1 MTTAVTGN
9 DTIVINDGTGD
20 RSIVDFANAD
30 NIVVTFPNE
39 LVNMT
44 VGKNGNAIYA
54 FNQTGKI
61 IEAELRLLTGSPD
74 DKYFNSILIKQKTDL
89 PSFVLLT
96 GNFTKRIGDGQ
107 GNVGNAVYSME
118 GGVIY
123 QQVDAKENVE
133 GDTDNAVSVY
143 RLRFANGDR
152 TI

>member
-1 MTTAVTGN
+1 MTVAVTGN

-30 NIVVTFPNE
+30 NIVATFPNE

-54 FNQTGKI
+54 FNQTGRI

-74 DKYFNSILIKQKTDL
+74 DKYLNSALIRIKTDL
-89 PSFVLLT
+89 PSFILLT
-96 GNFTKRIGDGQ
+96 ANFTKRIGDGL

-123 QQVDAKENVE
+123 QQVDAKENSE

-143 RLRFANGDR
+143 RLRFANGDKS
-152 TI
+152 I